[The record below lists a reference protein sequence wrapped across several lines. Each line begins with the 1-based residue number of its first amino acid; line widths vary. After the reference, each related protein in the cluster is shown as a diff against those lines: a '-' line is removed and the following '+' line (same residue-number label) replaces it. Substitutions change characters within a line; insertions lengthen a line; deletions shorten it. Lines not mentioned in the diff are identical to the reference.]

1 MGNHELECEYCG
13 ADHRITPNC
22 CGARKM
28 RDDALK
34 KARREEEAYQ
44 ARFLSKYGLVP
55 ELDEAGRPT
64 QLNVRDVLRAIKRL
78 ERRTD
83 ARYGV
88 TPLKPGDVVVFRER
102 CVSAAGDVREPGQC
116 ARVRDVFVGSSF
128 DLVDVEWGPHGGPR
142 IKPEAGM
149 LDHVDSRI
157 LDLFY

>member
-88 TPLKPGDVVVFRER
+88 TPLKPGDVVVFR
-102 CVSAAGDVREPGQC
+102 
-116 ARVRDVFVGSSF
+116 
-128 DLVDVEWGPHGGPR
+128 
-142 IKPEAGM
+142 
-149 LDHVDSRI
+149 
-157 LDLFY
+157 